1 MPYAQIQVC
10 CSHTPCSFIHWPFT
24 HIASELEDL
33 RTQSYRWKHGGPDR
47 CRHRSRC
54 GPREPHPLP
63 PIHFSRAGGG
73 VFNPGP
79 QLLFEVGNN

>member
-1 MPYAQIQVC
+1 MEVQTEVDTDHNMALVSLI
-10 CSHTPCSFIHWPFT
+10 PC
-24 HIASELEDL
+24 
-33 RTQSYRWKHGGPDR
+33 
-47 CRHRSRC
+47 
-54 GPREPHPLP
+54 P